1 VATFT
6 MLRDHDKKLGK
17 SMSQNSVVVMR
28 SILYGLKCIYCT
40 QHKIKQLIQQLD
52 SISIK
57 KITHKIYLHTL
68 GQNSFN
74 LCQTLSRFLHRIQA
88 IHFCLE
94 PQVKSSWMKLRR
106 KDEEVLAT

>member
-1 VATFT
+1 
-6 MLRDHDKKLGK
+6 MLRDDDKELSKR
-17 SMSQNSVVVMR
+17 MSQNAVVVMR
-28 SILYGLKCIYCT
+28 SILHGLKCIYCT
-40 QHKIKQLIQQLD
+40 QCKIKQLIQQLD

-57 KITHKIYLHTL
+57 KKQVTHKFYLHTL

-94 PQVKSSWMKLRR
+94 PQVKSSWMKLQR